1 MKKHHL
7 QLISLILAAVLIC
20 SSLPVM
26 AQDKTVSS
34 IDASDAIVEKTDV
47 SVSTLISRGS
57 VVSSVNSYETVTSAV
72 LPDGVYALKNLGNS
86 GLYMD
91 VEQNIY
97 IAGYHVQQYAY
108 SPSPTESFSRGGL
121 FKITKDT
128 ETDYYIIRS
137 MLNNRMSFGFSGN
150 EVITKYI
157 RENDA
162 EVPLSDMFSIVRDG
176 SGYVIRPYDSTYVV
190 AANNTSASGMAGA
203 PDSFLAKR
211 TLSSAGNR
219 GRWEMQKYTGSSQ
232 YGGGL
237 RISPS
242 SSYGLE
248 MGKQYSIMPYIWST
262 DLDEN
267 TSYLSISSSCH
278 DKVEYEY
285 VIGEHTMY
293 VEPKAAG
300 TLTFV
305 FRIRKD
311 GTATTAH
318 LLGANATM
326 IPKTTVNETYFIR
339 NIGTNRYIDIEGPS
353 SAEGAI
359 IQQWQYNGKNQSKWL
374 FEKASGGY
382 FYIQSLYSGKYIG
395 VDSTN
400 TSVIRQYASKSDYT
414 LWRFITTTSGNFRIV
429 NKAISSTVLAAPTA
443 TSGNGADLIATS
455 YTGNSV
461 YNDEWMIYRRVLY
474 IDNYYDSTIVGN
486 TAYQSFIP
494 TAVECANKVFY
505 ELAQIGI
512 ISNGSASA
520 YLTGLADQCPA
531 GINVPCSDATCST
544 GLFDICL
551 TSHHKNGLA
560 ISNDIDDN
568 ISRADDHVVTL
579 WTHRDS
585 YVYCDSDPGH
595 VLVGSLGVV
604 YFHRPIVHI
613 MHAADNPNNDWTNS
627 DILEQFEANM
637 GNTLAHELVHTF
649 GMGDVYDDPTHA
661 GKNCI
666 MTGLSGEHSKQMYND
681 ICDGKHTGLCTSC
694 ENELLDYYVYVQ
706 TFEGN

>member
-1 MKKHHL
+1 MKQHRL
-7 QLISLILAAVLIC
+7 QLISLILAAVFIF
-20 SSLPVM
+20 SSWPVM
-26 AQDKTVSS
+26 AQDETVSL

-47 SVSTLISRGS
+47 SVSTLISGGS
-57 VVSSVNSYETVTSAV
+57 AVSSVNSYETVTSTV
-72 LPDGVYALKNLGNS
+72 LPDGVYALKNLGNA

-108 SPSPTESFSRGGL
+108 SPSPAESFSRGGL
-121 FKITKDT
+121 FKIAKDT

-162 EVPLSDMFSIVRDG
+162 DVPLSDMFSITRSG
-176 SGYVIRPYDSTYVV
+176 SGYVLQPYDSSYVI

-211 TLSSAGNR
+211 SLSAAGNCA
-219 GRWEMQKYTGSSQ
+219 RWEMQRYTGSSQ

-242 SSYGLE
+242 ASYGLVVGTE
-248 MGKQYSIMPYIWST
+248 YTITPYIWST

-267 TSYLSISSSCH
+267 TLYFSLPLAYR
-278 DKVEYEY
+278 DKVEYLF
-285 VIGEHTMY
+285 GDNTMY
-293 VEPKAAG
+293 LTPKEVG
-300 TLTFV
+300 LLV
-305 FRIRKD
+305 FNLGIRKD
-311 GTATTAH
+311 GTTSTAH
-318 LLGANATM
+318 SLNTNIM
-326 IPKTTVNETYFIR
+326 ITPKITENEVYYIR
-339 NIGTNRYIDIEGPS
+339 NVGTDRYIDIEGPS
-353 SAEGAI
+353 DDDGAI
-359 IQQWQYNGKNQSKWL
+359 IQQWQYNEANQSKWL

-382 FYIQSLYSGKYIG
+382 FYIQSLYSAKYIG

-400 TSVIRQYASKSDYT
+400 TASIRQYTTKSNYT
-414 LWRFITTTSGNFRIV
+414 LWRFYATASGNYRLV
-429 NKAISSTVLAAPTA
+429 NKANTSIVLAAPTA
-443 TSGNGADLIATS
+443 TSGNGADLIGTS
-455 YTGNSV
+455 YTSDSF
-461 YNDEWMIYRRVLY
+461 YNDEWMFYRRVIY
-474 IDNYYDSTIVGN
+474 MDNYYDSTIVGN
-486 TAYQSFIP
+486 TVYQALIP

-505 ELAQIGI
+505 NLAQVGI
-512 ISNGSASA
+512 VSSGSALA

-531 GINVPCSDATCST
+531 GVNVPCSDDTCST

-560 ISNDIDDN
+560 ISNDIDNN
-568 ISRADDHVVTL
+568 ISRADNHVVTL

-585 YVYCDSDPGH
+585 YVYCKSDPGH
-595 VLVGSLGVV
+595 TLVHSLAMV
-604 YFHRPIVHI
+604 YNHRPIVHF
-613 MHAADNPNNDWTNS
+613 MHAADNPNNDWTDL
-627 DILEQFEANM
+627 DILNQFEANM

-649 GMGDVYDDPTHA
+649 GMDDVYDDSSHTGA
-661 GKNCI
+661 YCI
-666 MTGLSGEHSKQMYND
+666 MSGLSGDSSKEMYEEIINGSHS
-681 ICDGKHTGLCTSC
+681 GLCASC
-694 ENELLDYYVYVQ
+694 ENELLNYYVYVQ